1 MTWTEALKIPRYRW
15 ALAFCAATL
24 AWMILFVPGFYRD
37 ILTPKPGYLLNDF
50 VLGFFTPRDLSLY
63 IFVILY
69 AATIQTIASHFRE
82 ADVLLLGLCVYFAM
96 NIVRTATMYLVT
108 LEPPVGIILLTD
120 PISSALYPD
129 QGFAKD
135 LFFSGH
141 ISSIMVTV
149 LIEKNKAARWLKIA
163 GTFLMAVLLAWQH
176 VHYTVDLIV
185 APLATWGVF
194 LVATRLLKSTNFVG
208 KNWPNGKKPLI

>member
-1 MTWTEALKIPRYRW
+1 MTWTEALKTRRYRW
-15 ALAFCAATL
+15 ALAFCVATL
-24 AWMILFVPGFYRD
+24 VWMVMFVPAFYRD

-69 AATIQTIASHFRE
+69 AATIQTIVSHYRE

-96 NIVRTATMYLVT
+96 NIVRTVTMYLIT

-129 QGFAKD
+129 NGFAKD

-149 LIEKNKAARWLKIA
+149 LIEKNPIAKWLKIA

-176 VHYTVDLIV
+176 VHYTVDLAV
-185 APLATWGVF
+185 APVATYGVF
-194 LVATRLLKSTNFVG
+194 LLVAWLLKSTNFIG
-208 KNWPNGKKPLI
+208 KYASNGEKPLI